1 MNGKFRVWD
10 GMQYHY
16 NVALVNGIAM
26 REENPLHSDRITV
39 NGIHYYSDWAKYKPV
54 KWAYENKK
62 GEIVVEFCTG
72 RKDKNG
78 KEGYAGDVFKTSAR
92 MCPDG
97 ISRAHNIFFYVPVKC
112 KIVLTGNG
120 YKGEYCLDSYSS
132 GKYLFTDRCGVVD
145 IPIDFEI
152 IGTIHEEANK

>member
-10 GMQYHY
+10 GRKYHY
-16 NVALVNGIAM
+16 NVALINGIAM
-26 REENPLHSDRITV
+26 IEENPQRSDKITI
-39 NGIHYYSDWAKYKPV
+39 NDIDYYSDWAKYKPV
-54 KWAYENKK
+54 KWANENKK

-78 KEGYAGDVFKTSAR
+78 KEGCAGDVFTTSAR

-112 KIVLTGNG
+112 KIVLTEHGF
-120 YKGEYCLDSYSS
+120 KGESYLDSYSS
-132 GKYLFTDRCGVVD
+132 GKYLFTGRCGVVD
-145 IPIDFEI
+145 MPVDFEI
-152 IGTIHEEANK
+152 IGTIHEEAR